1 MHDPCAQMQDDLAAH
16 ALGSLD
22 PAAVPELEAHLAGCA
37 GCRATLREYGAVAR
51 LLPLGLPAA
60 TPGPAERAALLA
72 AIRAPAAP
80 RAPAAA
86 PARRAWRWRS
96 RPAAWLGL
104 ALALAI
110 VLVGAWL
117 LGGLHPAG
125 AERVTTLAGSAAA
138 PGASGRLVVESGR
151 AQARLYVTGLPPLPP
166 DRSYQLWFARGAQPR
181 FSGAVFRV
189 DATGQATVVVDV
201 PADTSAV
208 QRVGVTEEP
217 LGGSPGP
224 TGRNVLGGAW

>member
-1 MHDPCAQMQDDLAAH
+1 MPDPCDQLQDDLAAH

-22 PAAVPELEAHLAGCA
+22 PAAAAPLEAHLAGCA
-37 GCRATLREYGAVAR
+37 RCQATRREYGAVVT

-60 TPGPAERAALLA
+60 TPLPAERAALLA
-72 AIRAPAAP
+72 AIRAPGAA
-80 RAPAAA
+80 RAQAA
-86 PARRAWRWRS
+86 PAPQRSWRLHGW
-96 RPAAWLGL
+96 RPAALGL
-104 ALALAI
+104 ALALLAVI
-110 VLVGAWL
+110 LGAWL
-117 LGGLHPAG
+117 LGALRPAG
-125 AERVTTLAGSAAA
+125 AEHVATLAGSAAA
-138 PGASGRLVVESGR
+138 PGASARLVVESGR
-151 AQARLYVTGLPPLPP
+151 AQARLYVTGLPPLAP
-166 DRSYQLWFARGAQPR
+166 DRSYQLWFARGGQPR

-201 PADTSAV
+201 PADTSTV